1 VLGGKTG
8 TGDNRIMVK
17 GRAGLAMN
25 RTATF
30 VFHLGPR
37 HFGTLTAYVIG
48 PDAASYRFTSGLP
61 VQILKSMGPLL
72 LPHLESASADG
83 CQPPPLLAPLPGGD
97 AGADEDGVPAAGEAL
112 DGAAAPDAVLADE
125 FSVEPPPGVPAPRD

>member
-30 VFHLGPR
+30 VFYLGPR

-83 CQPPPLLAPLPGGD
+83 CRPPPLLAPLPGGD
-97 AGADEDGVPAAGEAL
+97 AAADEDGAL
-112 DGAAAPDAVLADE
+112 DGAPAPDAVLADE
-125 FSVEPPPGVPAPRD
+125 FSVEPPPAVPAPRD